1 MRSDRQVPS
10 AGADRALAVACE
22 AARAGGRVL
31 AEGAGRNRDVRLKD
45 ARTSLVTWA
54 DVRSQEA
61 VVDVVRA
68 AYPDHAIVGEEGRI
82 GGPEADHAWFVDPL
96 DGTTNYT
103 HGLPFYCVS
112 VALRSHGSTVCG
124 AVYDPHH
131 DDLFAA
137 AAGQGATRNGV
148 PLQVSDVDRLEGALV
163 VAQAQSD
170 DPGAIHR
177 FAELFERLMRVS
189 RGVRHPGAPALAMC
203 LVAAGS
209 LEAYCERAMDP
220 WDILAGR
227 LIVEEAGGRVTDF
240 QGQPHRTVEPLDV
253 LATNGLVHDPLLAA
267 IAGTA

>member
-1 MRSDRQVPS
+1 MRSDPHATS
-10 AGADRALAVACE
+10 DPALAVACE

-31 AEGAGRNRDVRLKD
+31 ADGAGRNREVRLKD

-54 DVRSQEA
+54 DVHSQEA
-61 VVDVVRA
+61 VVEVIRA
-68 AYPDHAIVGEEGRI
+68 AYPGHAIVGEEGRT
-82 GGPEADHAWFVDPL
+82 GEPDADHAWFIDPL

-131 DDLFAA
+131 GDLYS
-137 AAGQGATRNGV
+137 GSRGRGATRNGV
-148 PLQVSDVDRLEGALV
+148 PLRVSDVERLDGALV

-170 DPGAIHR
+170 DPRTIHR
-177 FAELFERLMRVS
+177 FAELFERLMLVA

-240 QGQPHRTVEPLDV
+240 EGHPHGTVEPLDV
-253 LATNGLVHDPLLAA
+253 LATNGVVHDPLLAA
-267 IAGTA
+267 IAGSA